1 MSRFSWLTLLFIAL
15 SIVAC
20 DNDLAPS
27 QVPSIVKNTF
37 KYSFSKAMDVEWEY
51 IKNAYEVN
59 FEVNNVD
66 HEALLDSSGN
76 LQKYKYA
83 IDKNRLPKNLQSFL
97 QHKYPNRKW
106 EDPEH
111 VIEGSFDYYQLEL
124 DSFLNDKKLVVDSLG
139 KVLPDIKYWD

>member
-37 KYSFSKAMDVEWEY
+37 KYRFSKAMDVEWEY
-51 IKNAYEVN
+51 IKNAY
-59 FEVNNVD
+59 D
-66 HEALLDSSGN
+66 GN